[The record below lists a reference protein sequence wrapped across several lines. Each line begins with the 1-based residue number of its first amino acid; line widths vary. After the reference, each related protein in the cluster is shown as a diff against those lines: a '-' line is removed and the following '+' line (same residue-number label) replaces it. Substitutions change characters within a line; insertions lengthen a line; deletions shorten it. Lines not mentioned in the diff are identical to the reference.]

1 MSEPTIDLYSWD
13 TPNGRKVSIMLE
25 ELGMPYRV
33 IPVDIGAGQQF
44 APDFLRISPNNKI
57 PALVDRE
64 ADLSL
69 MESGA
74 ILMYLADK
82 TGRFLPASGHARWKV
97 IEWLMLQMGGVGPM
111 LGQTHHFHFYNP
123 GKAPYAEE
131 RYLKEAQ
138 RIYRVLDTRLATHEF
153 LAGDYSIAD
162 IATWPWIARY
172 KRQGI
177 DWAAFP
183 HLKAWYL
190 GIAARPAVER
200 GWKVPNDVEPIPIPA

>member
-138 RIYRVLDTRLATHEF
+138 RIYRVLDTQLATHEF